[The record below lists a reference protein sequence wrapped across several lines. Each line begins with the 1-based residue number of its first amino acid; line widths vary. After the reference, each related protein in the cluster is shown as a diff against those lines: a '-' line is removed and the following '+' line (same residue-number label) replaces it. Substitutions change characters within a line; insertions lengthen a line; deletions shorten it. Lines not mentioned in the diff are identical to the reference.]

1 MRTIR
6 DLIIILAS
14 KVVNERKLTIKPE
27 AKTRST
33 QSPKFLDRVG
43 LGGFPW
49 LQAIALY
56 TISFGWLYTVRGSYW
71 SADWENFVFPEL
83 TTFDFDTLGFA
94 PWLKANL
101 ILYEVLGPSFMR
113 LLIFLCFFSAGIF
126 LYGISQKF
134 DFLSLAERRILTLLF
149 LILPF
154 NTARVALMVFHYS
167 EAYFFFFCGWY
178 LLVTFRSLA
187 IKYFCLILFF
197 LSFQM
202 HSMLFFYL
210 LPIAHLFFLSKTKN
224 LLGHFRWLVKNAVFL
239 ILPFFYWTLRTLFW
253 PEQVAYHNVTTG
265 VIGSSLNAL
274 AIAFAIGAGLYY
286 LWRRVDLKYRP
297 SVLVILTGFI
307 VLFVGIYPYILY
319 GFFGANRSLPILYVT
334 TFLGRTSWYT
344 RHQILQPLGISLVII
359 GLVKYFEVMVG
370 RAFQRW
376 HRLVLFVCVIF
387 NVGFGFEHVVDYSK
401 QKEITSQLKI
411 AGESESKNYYQFL
424 DQTRGINARGQTMYY
439 RAWSGLIGLAYGSDE
454 AGRIK
459 IETNCIKREDA
470 RLVLI
475 AGPDTHWQA
484 FKNWMSD
491 GDMGFKVLVDDTP
504 KACEPEMVK
513 SEKVSGMIPI
523 LFYFTGVD

>member
-1 MRTIR
+1 MST
-6 DLIIILAS
+6 LAA
-14 KVVNERKLTIKPE
+14 KVANNRKPTIKPE
-27 AKTRST
+27 ATSWSLRSAR
-33 QSPKFLDRVG
+33 FLDAVG

-56 TISFGWLYTVRGSYW
+56 TISYGWLYAVRGSYW

-113 LLIFLCFFSAGIF
+113 LLIFLGFFCAGIF
-126 LYGISQKF
+126 LYGISQKVY
-134 DFLSLAERRILTLLF
+134 FLSFTERKFLTVLF
-149 LILPF
+149 LVLPF

-167 EAYFFFFCGWY
+167 EAYFFFFFGWY
-178 LLVTFRSLA
+178 LLVTFRSPA

-224 LLGHFRWLVKNAVFL
+224 LLGHFRWLIRNSVFL
-239 ILPFFYWTLRTLFW
+239 ILPFLYWALRTLYW

-265 VIGSSLNAL
+265 VIGGSLNAL
-274 AIAFAIGAGLYY
+274 AIVLVVGLGLYY
-286 LWRRVDLKYRP
+286 LGRRADSKYQP
-297 SVLVILTGFI
+297 SVLVILIGFI
-307 VLFVGIYPYILY
+307 ALFVGIYPYILY
-319 GFFGANRSLPILYVT
+319 GFFGANRSMPILYVT

-344 RHQILQPLGISLVII
+344 RHQILQPLGTSLVII
-359 GLVKYFEVMVG
+359 GLMKYFKIKVG

-376 HRLVLFVCVIF
+376 HHLVLFVCVLF

-401 QKEITSQLKI
+401 QKEIVSQLKI
-411 AGESESKNYYQFL
+411 AGESDSKNYYQFL

-454 AGRIK
+454 AGRVN
-459 IETNCIKREDA
+459 IETTCEPREDA

-491 GDMGFKVLVDDTP
+491 GDMGFKVSVDDTP
-504 KACEPEMVK
+504 RACKPEMVK
-513 SEKVSGMIPI
+513 SEKVSGVLPI

>member
-1 MRTIR
+1 MST
-6 DLIIILAS
+6 LAA
-14 KVVNERKLTIKPE
+14 KVANNRKPTIKPE
-27 AKTRST
+27 ATSPSLRSAR
-33 QSPKFLDRVG
+33 FLDAVG

-56 TISFGWLYTVRGSYW
+56 TISYGWLYAVRGSYW

-113 LLIFLCFFSAGIF
+113 LLIFLGFFCAGIF
-126 LYGISQKF
+126 LYGISQKVY
-134 DFLSLAERRILTLLF
+134 FLSFTERKFLTVLF
-149 LILPF
+149 LVLPF

-167 EAYFFFFCGWY
+167 EAYFFFFFGWY
-178 LLVTFRSLA
+178 LLVTFRSSA
-187 IKYFCLILFF
+187 VKYFCLVLFF

-210 LPIAHLFFLSKTKN
+210 LPISHLFFLSKTKN
-224 LLGHFRWLVKNAVFL
+224 LLEHFRWLVKNAVFL
-239 ILPFFYWTLRTLFW
+239 ILPFLYWTLRTLYW

-265 VIGSSLNAL
+265 VIGGSLNAL
-274 AIAFAIGAGLYY
+274 AIAFVIGVGLYY
-286 LWRRVDLKYRP
+286 LERRADLKYQP
-297 SVLVILTGFI
+297 SVLVILIGFI
-307 VLFVGIYPYILY
+307 ALFVGIYPYVLY
-319 GFFGANRSLPILYVT
+319 GFFGANRSMPILYVT
-334 TFLGRTSWYT
+334 IFLGRTSWYT
-344 RHQILQPLGISLVII
+344 RHQILQPLGTSLVII
-359 GLVKYFEVMVG
+359 GLMKYFKIKVG

-376 HRLVLFVCVIF
+376 HHLVLFVCVLF

-401 QKEITSQLKI
+401 QKEIVSQLKI
-411 AGESESKNYYQFL
+411 AGESDSKNYYQFL
-424 DQTRGINARGQTMYY
+424 DQSRGINARGQTMYY

-454 AGRIK
+454 AGRVN
-459 IETNCIKREDA
+459 IETTCEPREDA

-491 GDMGFKVLVDDTP
+491 GDMGFKVSVDDTP
-504 KACEPEMVK
+504 RACKPEMVK
-513 SEKVSGMIPI
+513 SEKVSGVLPI